1 MSDRIV
7 LSPRPGPFSTDS
19 NFSAKTFNSMQTRKE
34 GSSKVCSLGFFPRQA
49 QEKELMTNTGRFT
62 RRGAGLLA
70 LAISAVLATLA
81 PSAQADTIVF
91 DPTGT
96 PGAAGDI
103 PGVVD
108 LGFSSASVLAQ
119 GIGSGIPTAPVSYN
133 VYYQSVF
140 LAVSNANGPVFGTGG
155 NPFAT
160 SNNTFTAVAGF
171 RETATPQPLVPN
183 ATTATLNFTLASP
196 PGFSTSTTTPNFFQ
210 IYQKPAVAGVPNNAT
225 GAGYATGNVILQ
237 GFIVPTAGAT
247 SIGNFAVNGLV
258 NGTGT
263 AFTPTIQQFTSN
275 PNGVNPTPT
284 SNTSIT
290 GQGSTALSVVVTFA
304 DPLFFPVAP
313 AFLNFSTTNTLPFS
327 SQTPN
332 GSFFNGTGVPLVPNL
347 DVVNGNGPDLEFSS
361 AAHAQVVVP
370 EPSAI
375 LQAFTAAGLLSSLA
389 FLKRRQT
396 KPTVA

>member
-19 NFSAKTFNSMQTRKE
+19 NVSAKTFKSLQARKE
-34 GSSKVCSLGFFPRQA
+34 GSSKACSLADFLRQA

-96 PGAAGDI
+96 PGPAGDI
-103 PGVVD
+103 PGVTD

-119 GIGSGIPTAPVSYN
+119 GIGSGVPTVPVTYN
-133 VYYQSVF
+133 IYYQSVF
-140 LAVSNANGPVFGTGG
+140 LAVSNANGPIFGTGG

-160 SNNTFTAVAGF
+160 SGNTFTAVAGF
-171 RETATPQPLVPN
+171 RETSTPEPLVPN
-183 ATTATLNFTLASP
+183 ATTATLTGTLVSP
-196 PGFSTSTTTPNFFQ
+196 PGFSTSTAVPNFFQ
-210 IYQKPAVAGVPNNAT
+210 IYQKPGVAGIPNNST
-225 GAGYATGNVILQ
+225 GAGYATGTVILQ
-237 GFIVPTAGAT
+237 GFIIPTAGAT
-247 SIGNFAVNGLV
+247 SIGNFAVNGQV
-258 NGTGT
+258 NAAGT
-263 AFTPTIQQFTSN
+263 AFTPSLAPFTSN

-304 DPLFFPVAP
+304 NPNFFPVAP
-313 AFLNFSTTNTLPFS
+313 VLLNFSTTNTLPFS
-327 SQTPN
+327 SQTPA
-332 GSFFNGTGVPLVPNL
+332 GSFFNGTGVPQVPNL
-347 DVVNGNGPDLEFSS
+347 GVVNGNGPDLEFSS

-375 LQAFTAAGLLSSLA
+375 LQAFTAAGLLSSIA

-396 KPTVA
+396 KSTVA